1 MAIEIDSA
9 NNRIYG
15 GTGGIYGDIATG
27 GATIQGFNYIA
38 PSVEYS
44 PTGTASSY
52 TLSNPDLITHSGFSM
67 SMRFLPS
74 SPGITNGLN
83 FRCLAPDGTTP
94 RRLYYQQTFKMVASG
109 NTNTVV
115 EYWND
120 TGAAGV
126 IDLCGGTY
134 GVGTNVASHRG
145 LQLHMKGGAL
155 DFSSLI
161 MAPSLIIDTLWP
173 ITTGLIANCRTWI
186 TNSTGSTGYDWDKFN
201 FYFDSGNMSYIINGA
216 T

>member
-9 NNRIYG
+9 QNSING
-15 GTGGIYGDIATG
+15 GTGGIFGDISTG
-27 GATIQGFNYIA
+27 SASIRSFNYIQ
-38 PSVEYS
+38 PSAEYS
-44 PTGTASSY
+44 PTGSASSY
-52 TLSNPDLITHSGFSM
+52 TLSNPDLVLYSGFNM
-67 SMRFLPS
+67 SARFLPAS
-74 SPGITNGLN
+74 TGITNGLN
-83 FRCLAPDGTTP
+83 FRALDAAGTTP

-120 TGAAGV
+120 TGAAGI

-134 GVGTNVASHRG
+134 GVGTNAASHRG

-201 FYFDSGNMSYIINGA
+201 FYFDSGNMSYIIHGF